1 MDSDAVFGRHILQF
15 VDKLRMGEVVHF
27 PPPQSGHA
35 RKIEVFKT
43 DDVVPSAKVVCEL
56 PLKVGTSVSDSTM
69 DSVKLFASVL
79 VVVASLF
86 RERQSKRGS
95 FEFVKVTSE
104 KTRIVNT
111 RAVGGRHVCFK
122 AKIHT
127 YGCTI
132 MCLFVGSNGSVENQ
146 HDIEIPD
153 SVALYDKP
161 LDCTFIRSAEKES
174 ERLTDFVYRQTVF
187 FYLVAT
193 LFEDDGCKV
202 FSPLELW
209 RSFGDMVKKPPVS
222 RVKTFNHL
230 LHGLRVNALHP
241 VSLCK
246 MRFQAVGINEF
257 AEHPIVAFMQGET
270 MIPYKGSIHQHC

>member
-1 MDSDAVFGRHILQF
+1 MTARTQFRTWKVSINLMYGYAILGCYILQF
-15 VDKLRMGEVVHF
+15 CDKLRMGEVVHLL
-27 PPPQSGHA
+27 PPQSGHT

-43 DDVVPSAKVVCEL
+43 DDVVPSAKVVGEL
-56 PLKVGTSVSDSTM
+56 PLEIGTSVPDSTL
-69 DSVKLFASVL
+69 DSVKPFASVL

-86 RERQSKRGS
+86 RERQSMRGS
-95 FEFVKVTSE
+95 FEFVKVTPE

-111 RAVGGRHVCFK
+111 RAVRECHVCFK
-122 AKIHT
+122 TKIHT

-161 LDCTFIRSAEKES
+161 LDCAFIRTAEKES

-193 LFEDDGCKV
+193 LFEDDGCEV
-202 FSPLELW
+202 FRPLELW
-209 RSFGDMVKKPPVS
+209 RSFGDMVKN
-222 RVKTFNHL
+222 RL
-230 LHGLRVNALHP
+230 
-241 VSLCK
+241 
-246 MRFQAVGINEF
+246 
-257 AEHPIVAFMQGET
+257 
-270 MIPYKGSIHQHC
+270 